1 MAKATNYVVY
11 NSDPAFLERVYDEY
25 VFLGRNVRRFADRVV
40 VYAYPKAK
48 PVKPKREERP
58 RRDSDEEKA
67 KVDHTQRSKRERWY
81 E

>member
-1 MAKATNYVVY
+1 MAKATNYTFHSTDLSVL
-11 NSDPAFLERVYDEY
+11 DRVYDEY
-25 VFLGRNVRRFADRVV
+25 VFLGRNVRRFADKVV

-58 RRDSDEEKA
+58 RRDADEEKS